1 MDIHPRPNVLLFLKR
16 SCDFNVTTDNTLVKQ
31 LPCNTF
37 IIQQIR
43 IWNASISLT
52 TAAGATASISI
63 TDASITATSK
73 VFAAVFNGTNSAG
86 SPAITTVTPG
96 LGAATVVVQ
105 NIHASAALNGTLKVI
120 YFVVV

>member
-1 MDIHPRPNVLLFLKR
+1 MALQAIDTTGNESMDLTLAKIQAMLTELYASDAANVPATD
-16 SCDFNVTTDNTLVKQ
+16 SGVVTS
-31 LPCNTF
+31 
-37 IIQQIR
+37 
-43 IWNASISLT
+43 ASLT

-105 NIHASAALNGTLKVI
+105 NIHASAALNGTLKVN

>member
-1 MDIHPRPNVLLFLKR
+1 MALQAIDTTGNESMDLTLAKIQVMLTELYASDAANVPATD
-16 SCDFNVTTDNTLVKQ
+16 SGVVTS
-31 LPCNTF
+31 
-37 IIQQIR
+37 
-43 IWNASISLT
+43 ASLT

-105 NIHASAALNGTLKVI
+105 NIHASAALNGTLKVN